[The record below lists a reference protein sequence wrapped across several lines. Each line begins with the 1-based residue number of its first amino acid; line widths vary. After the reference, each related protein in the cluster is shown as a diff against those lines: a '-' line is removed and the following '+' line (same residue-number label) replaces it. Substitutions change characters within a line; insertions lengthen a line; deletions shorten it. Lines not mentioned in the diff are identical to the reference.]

1 MARSPR
7 TFYLLNQV
15 SSAVRLRLE
24 RCLREFDLTVSQYTV
39 MSRVKGREVLS
50 SAKLARHHYVSPQTM
65 NELIANLEARGLL
78 SRMEDPENRRV
89 LLVSLTQ
96 AGSDLIAACDRKVDG
111 LESEFFA
118 NLDNVDHGVLRK
130 LLEVLIDDIRKS
142 GLT

>member
-118 NLDNVDHGVLRK
+118 NLDNADHGVLRK

>member
-111 LESEFFA
+111 VESEFFA
-118 NLDNVDHGVLRK
+118 NLDNADHGVLRK